1 MSEGKRSG
9 CCHSRWHSSP
19 SDSVCPA
26 VLILFKFLSFT
37 EGKVFLKTYKQDWG
51 LGPLKTLKK
60 IIYSM
65 LYKLALVSWSQL
77 YQVILVFLPESPL
90 QVSYWYTVSP
100 LSYLSVLVLLV
111 QLEWIGKDTFI
122 FLAFHYGIFIYWSE
136 NNLIY
141 WYQIWYVIWYVLICK

>member
-1 MSEGKRSG
+1 
-9 CCHSRWHSSP
+9 
-19 SDSVCPA
+19 
-26 VLILFKFLSFT
+26 
-37 EGKVFLKTYKQDWG
+37 
-51 LGPLKTLKK
+51 
-60 IIYSM
+60 M

-122 FLAFHYGIFIYWSE
+122 FLAFHYGIFIY
-136 NNLIY
+136 
-141 WYQIWYVIWYVLICK
+141 